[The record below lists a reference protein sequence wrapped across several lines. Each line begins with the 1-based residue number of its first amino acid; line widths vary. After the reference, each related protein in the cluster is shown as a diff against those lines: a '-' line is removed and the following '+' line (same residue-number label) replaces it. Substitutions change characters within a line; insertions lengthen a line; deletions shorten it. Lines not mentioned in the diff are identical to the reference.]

1 MSKVSLMEIK
11 KALLTDSRFRESL
24 PPSLK
29 EEVTKFLENPG
40 CPSCSVPLV
49 RRILS
54 DYPDQLHQYFGGREI
69 ANPTE
74 EIKKLAQN
82 NWSVINCHIDELE
95 DKMKK
100 LAPGRKQ
107 IAVAR
112 YEDQVTMVVNELD
125 LIY

>member
-1 MSKVSLMEIK
+1 MEIK
-11 KALLTDSRFRESL
+11 KALLTDGRFRESL
-24 PPSLK
+24 PTSLK
-29 EEVTKFLENPG
+29 EEVIKFLANPG

-49 RRILS
+49 RRILN
-54 DYPDQLHQYFGGREI
+54 DCPDILRQYFVGREI
-69 ANPTE
+69 AEPNE

-100 LAPGRKQ
+100 LSPGRKQ

-112 YEDQVTMVVNELD
+112 YNDQVTVIVNELD

>member
-11 KALLTDSRFRESL
+11 KALLTDGRFRESL

-29 EEVTKFLENPG
+29 EEVTKFLANPG
-40 CPSCSVPLV
+40 CPSCSVPLI

-54 DYPDQLHQYFGGREI
+54 ECPDMLRQYFVGREI
-69 ANPTE
+69 ADPTE
-74 EIKKLAQN
+74 EAQKLMKN
-82 NWSVINCHIDELE
+82 NWSVINCHINELE

-112 YEDQVTMVVNELD
+112 YEEQVTLVVNELD